1 MLLFFV
7 FADGAFEEKP
17 ILQFVELHKSPL
29 ITVFT
34 ELNSAKVY
42 SSPIKMQ
49 VCTSTT
55 FSDLSSLLIAK
66 KKDLSSL

>member
-1 MLLFFV
+1 MFF
-7 FADGAFEEKP
+7 FFPTDGEFEEKA
-17 ILQFVELHKSPL
+17 ILQFVELHKFPL

-49 VCTSTT
+49 VRTPTT
-55 FSDLSSLLIAK
+55 FSDLSSI
-66 KKDLSSL
+66 

>member
-1 MLLFFV
+1 MF
-7 FADGAFEEKP
+7 FADGTFEEKT
-17 ILQFVELHKSPL
+17 ILKFVELHKFPL

-49 VCTSTT
+49 VYTLIQKKL
-55 FSDLSSLLIAK
+55 DLSSI
-66 KKDLSSL
+66 

>member
-1 MLLFFV
+1 
-7 FADGAFEEKP
+7 
-17 ILQFVELHKSPL
+17 L

-49 VCTSTT
+49 VRTPTT
-55 FSDLSSLLIAK
+55 FSDLSSI
-66 KKDLSSL
+66 